1 MGSDTNTSLILGRPY
16 LLTGGVIIDMPLG
29 KLIFR
34 VGTEKEEFS
43 ISKGVKFPS
52 FDESCLVVDV
62 IDDLAK
68 ETFVKHSFSEPL
80 EACLA
85 LSIKMEEKESNF
97 VESLMRLEG
106 QGYLPTHLSRKYED
120 LGSGNPFPL
129 PSNETPPLF
138 EIKPLP
144 SHLIYVFLG
153 VNDTFP
159 MIVYADLLPAEVEKL
174 MRILRQFKIAFGW
187 SIADVK
193 GISPSICM
201 HRILMEENH
210 TPRVESQRRL
220 NPNMTEVVRAEIH
233 KLIDAGIIYPISDS
247 AWVSL
252 VHVVPKKGGITVL
265 KNDKDELI
273 PTKLSQLG
281 DVVKRQILCLIGKNA
296 ILWYLKVYFSK
307 VKVIEKLLPP
317 SSVRAIRS
325 FLGHA
330 GFYRRFIKDFAK
342 IVKPL
347 CNLLVKDVPFV
358 FDDACSKAFNSLKQ
372 ALISV
377 PIMVAPNWTLPF
389 ELMCDASNFALGAV
403 LGQRRNKKL
412 PVISY
417 ASKVLNDAE
426 NNYATTEKEFFA
438 VVFALNKFFFYL
450 VGSKVIVYT
459 NHSPIKYLFL
469 KKDSKPR
476 LIRWVL
482 LLQEFDLKIR
492 DKKGTENL
500 VAEHLAGLEH
510 MEKSDVEESIND
522 EFPDERLW
530 FIKDNVVPWFADFVN
545 FLVGNIIPHDFN
557 TYQKKKFFSEI
568 KHYFWDEPLLFRRC
582 ADGIVRRYVP
592 EEEMV
597 QILYHCHSSPYGGH
611 HGGNKTAAKVLQS
624 GFYWPTLF
632 KDAQGYVMACDRCQR
647 TSTIGRRH
655 EMPQHGIF
663 EVELFDVWDLDFMG
677 PFPPSHGKLKSRW
690 SGPFVVTKP
699 HSNGAIEIE
708 GDEKSPLIVNGQ

>member
-1 MGSDTNTSLILGRPY
+1 MGSDKNTSLILGRPY

-29 KLIFR
+29 KFIFR

-52 FDESCLVVDV
+52 FDESCHVVDV

-80 EACLA
+80 EACLT
-85 LSIKMEEKESNF
+85 LSIKMEEKESDF

-153 VNDTFP
+153 VNDTYP

-174 MRILRQFKIAFGW
+174 MRILRQFKIALGW

-193 GISPSICM
+193 GINPSICM

-220 NPNMTEVVRAEIH
+220 NPSMTEVVRAEIH
-233 KLIDAGIIYPISDS
+233 KLLDAGIIYPISDS

-273 PTKLSQLG
+273 PTRTVTSWRMAIQVIFKFPLPPRTRKRLHLFVHMDIIEIFMDNFSVVGSSFDTCLANLSRVLQRCEETNL
-281 DVVKRQILCLIGKNA
+281 VLNWEKCHFM
-296 ILWYLKVYFSK
+296 VYCSK
-307 VKVIEKLLPP
+307 VEVIEKLLPP

-389 ELMCDASNFALGAV
+389 ELMCDASDFALGAV

-412 PVISY
+412 HVISY

-426 NNYATTEKEFFA
+426 NNYATTEKEFLA

-450 VGSKVIVYT
+450 VGSKVIIYT
-459 NHSPIKYLFL
+459 NHSAIKYLFL

-500 VAEHLAGLEH
+500 VAEHLARLEH

-522 EFPDERLW
+522 EFPDE
-530 FIKDNVVPWFADFVN
+530 
-545 FLVGNIIPHDFN
+545 
-557 TYQKKKFFSEI
+557 
-568 KHYFWDEPLLFRRC
+568 
-582 ADGIVRRYVP
+582 
-592 EEEMV
+592 
-597 QILYHCHSSPYGGH
+597 
-611 HGGNKTAAKVLQS
+611 
-624 GFYWPTLF
+624 
-632 KDAQGYVMACDRCQR
+632 
-647 TSTIGRRH
+647 
-655 EMPQHGIF
+655 
-663 EVELFDVWDLDFMG
+663 
-677 PFPPSHGKLKSRW
+677 
-690 SGPFVVTKP
+690 
-699 HSNGAIEIE
+699 
-708 GDEKSPLIVNGQ
+708 